1 VSILHAIVLGI
12 VQGLTEYFPISSS
25 GHLGLVP
32 WAMGWNDFDGN
43 ESLAKAFDVA
53 LHIGTLFGAVVYFRK
68 DIANYLREGFRPLLQ
83 RGGGKREW
91 STDGKIAWL
100 LVASAI
106 PAAIVG
112 ALLADTIE
120 RLDDEIWLT
129 AVLLIVFG
137 LILGWADR
145 LPGTRQVE
153 EWSPKDAGGMGVGQ
167 ALALMP
173 GVSRSGVT
181 ITVARYFGFTRD
193 SAARL
198 AFLMSLPVTGGAVL
212 YKFVDVQ
219 SEGGIPPDFR
229 AAFAAGI
236 LASGISGWFAVWGTI
251 KFVRTHSFDVFVI
264 YRVVVGSAVLIALA
278 AGFRGGF

>member
-1 VSILHAIVLGI
+1 MSILHAIVLGI

-32 WAMGWNDFDGN
+32 WALGWDDFGDDQ
-43 ESLAKAFDVA
+43 SLAKAFDVA
-53 LHIGTLFGAVVYFRK
+53 LHIGTLFGATVYFRK
-68 DIANYLREGFRPLLQ
+68 DIVHYLREGFRPFLV
-83 RGGGKREW
+83 RDGGPRTW

-100 LVASAI
+100 LLASAI
-106 PAAIVG
+106 PAAVVG
-112 ALLADTIE
+112 ALLTSAIE
-120 RLDDEIWLT
+120 GLSSEIWLT
-129 AVLLIVFG
+129 AVLLIDFG
-137 LILGWADR
+137 LVLGWADR
-145 LPGTRQVE
+145 LPGRRTVE
-153 EWSPKDAGGMGVGQ
+153 EWGVKEAAGMGVGQ

-181 ITVARYFGFTRD
+181 ITVARMFGFTRD

-212 YKFVDVQ
+212 YKAVDVHAA
-219 SEGGIPPDFR
+219 GGIPPDFR
-229 AAFAAGI
+229 AAFATGI

-264 YRVVVGSAVLIALA
+264 YRVVVGSLVLLALA

>member
-32 WAMGWNDFDGN
+32 WALGWDDFGDN

-68 DIANYLREGFRPLLQ
+68 DIAMYLRAGFQPLLQ
-83 RGGGKREW
+83 RKGERQW
-91 STDGKIAWL
+91 SNDGKIAWL

-106 PAAIVG
+106 PAAITG
-112 ALLADTIE
+112 ALLSDAIE
-120 RLDDEIWLT
+120 SLDDEIWLT
-129 AVLLIVFG
+129 AVNLIVFG

-145 LPGTRQVE
+145 LAGSRVVE
-153 EWSPKDAGGMGVGQ
+153 QWGPKDAAAMGVGQ

-181 ITVARYFGFTRD
+181 ITVARKLGFTRD
-193 SAARL
+193 SAARV

-219 SEGGIPPDFR
+219 SEGGIPSDFR

-236 LASGISGWFAVWGTI
+236 VASGISGWFAVWGTL

-264 YRVVVGSAVLIALA
+264 YRVVVGTAVLIALA

>member
-1 VSILHAIVLGI
+1 MSILHAIVLGI

-32 WAMGWNDFDGN
+32 WAFGWDDFGDN
-43 ESLAKAFDVA
+43 QSLEKAFDVA
-53 LHIGTLFGAVVYFRK
+53 LHLGTLVGALFYFRS
-68 DIANYLREGFRPLLQ
+68 DVARYLREGFRPLFQ
-83 RGGGKREW
+83 RSGEREW

-112 ALLADTIE
+112 AGLTSAIE
-120 RLDDEIWLT
+120 SLDDEIWLS

-137 LILGWADR
+137 LVLGWADR
-145 LPGTRQVE
+145 LPGQRIVE
-153 EWSPKDAGGMGVGQ
+153 QWKPKDAGAMGVGQ

-181 ITVARYFGFTRD
+181 ITVARTLGFTRD

-198 AFLMSLPVTGGAVL
+198 AFLMSLPVTAGAVL
-212 YKFVDVQ
+212 YKLLDVQ
-219 SEGGIPPDFR
+219 TDGGIPADFR
-229 AAFAAGI
+229 AAFAVGI
-236 LASGISGWFAVWGTI
+236 LASAISGWFAVWGTI
-251 KFVRTHSFDVFVI
+251 TFVRTHSFDVFVV
-264 YRVVVGSAVLIALA
+264 YRVVVGSAVLLALA
-278 AGFRGGF
+278 LGFRGGF